1 MVLGALT
8 SQLKLE
14 SSEDFSPTC
23 LAPCWVGWLAS
34 LFHATSPNKYPELP
48 HGMAVSEY
56 SDFLDG
62 PSVPVHRKWRLHS
75 LEAFAQKTDTESL
88 LPYFTWQSSHQTHP
102 NSKGRR
108 YRPYFSTGELKPA
121 LTHYTQSCM
130 VSITNKGLMAE
141 WAPVDQISA
150 HVNTHTPRLSQS
162 CCWEIKRGI
171 GELCKLAIYSVF
183 ISLPISKAGQ
193 VIRKKEK

>member
-8 SQLKLE
+8 SLLKLE

-23 LAPCWVGWLAS
+23 LAPCWDGRLAS

-56 SDFLDG
+56 SDFLHG
-62 PSVPVHRKWRLHS
+62 VSVPIHRKWRLHS
-75 LEAFAQKTDTESL
+75 LEAFAQNTDTESL

-121 LTHYTQSCM
+121 LTHYTQIVLHGLHHKQRADGR
-130 VSITNKGLMAE
+130 VSSSGSDFCTCE
-141 WAPVDQISA
+141 YP
-150 HVNTHTPRLSQS
+150 HP
-162 CCWEIKRGI
+162 
-171 GELCKLAIYSVF
+171 
-183 ISLPISKAGQ
+183 Q
-193 VIRKKEK
+193 VITILLLGNKKRYWWITRVSYLQCFHFTADLQGWASY